1 MTLVLADVTLT
12 GEAPAL
18 ALLPVKL
25 TPYNTSVLAAELV
38 KVWSAVVQLLA
49 GITMVPS
56 PQLIEYVSAYWLVL
70 VMSTPP
76 GVSKLVLLAVNDG
89 IGVGVYSVIVVVA
102 VLVDPLAPLA
112 ALPA

>member
-1 MTLVLADVTLT
+1 
-12 GEAPAL
+12 
-18 ALLPVKL
+18 
-25 TPYNTSVLAAELV
+25 
-38 KVWSAVVQLLA
+38 
-49 GITMVPS
+49 MVPS